1 METIKSM
8 DIRDI
13 AKKDFE
19 KHINGLKSVNRY
31 YKYNR
36 RQNQESLNN
45 KIQYYNLVLSNLKV
59 PKLTLDSAVVMFLD
73 GEKNE

>member
-1 METIKSM
+1 MEIIKSM
-8 DIRDI
+8 DIRSI

-19 KHINGLKSVNRY
+19 KNINAMKSVNRY

-36 RQNQESLNN
+36 KQNQESLNN

-59 PKLTLDSAVVMFLD
+59 PKLTLDSAIVMFLD